1 MAKSTSIEDH
11 FNLIE
16 EVIDVLESGELG
28 LEEALAKYESGLKA
42 VRLAKAQLDKYAAR
56 LEDLRSADN
65 S

>member
-1 MAKSTSIEDH
+1 MAKNTSIEDH